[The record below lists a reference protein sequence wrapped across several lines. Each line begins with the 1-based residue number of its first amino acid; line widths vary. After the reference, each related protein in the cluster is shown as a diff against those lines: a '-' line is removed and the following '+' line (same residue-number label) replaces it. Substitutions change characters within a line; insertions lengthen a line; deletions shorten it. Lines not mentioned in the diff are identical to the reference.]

1 MRICHVTSADPDQG
15 VTGVAAYVRD
25 LAHALAGAGHEVGH
39 VYRTPGPA
47 VAGVSSVRW
56 TVRRGCRYAAVSA
69 NDAGDG
75 SPASRFEGDVRG
87 GPALNAWL
95 AAVEGIHPDV
105 VHVHDLSGVPADI
118 IPACCARAYPV
129 IVTLHDFWAFC
140 RRLLL
145 VRQDLTPCDG
155 PDGGRNCARYCAGE
169 PRPTRRMLTRLL
181 IQTGPLSRPLRM
193 ARRAYRRVRGA
204 RASQFVV
211 RRGTGSAGATGDAIT
226 AYASRQALMRDALLA
241 ATCLLAPS
249 EDTRAQYERQGY
261 PRGRIRV
268 LPLSLLFEG
277 RARGPRG
284 FRGYPVRFGYMGR
297 VNAWKGAHVLA
308 EAAAEIPA
316 DRAHVTFYG
325 AVEPEDERYLTVLA
339 GGGGRVSFSGR
350 YTRAQLAEIVE
361 EIDVAVFPSIMRET
375 QGLVGLEAQIA
386 GLPVIAAAGGAIPE
400 YVHHDVNGLLFTPGS
415 ASGLREQLRRVVDEP
430 EMIGRL
436 SANVRPPRRMDWHLA
451 EILPIYEAAVSG
463 ERQAVS
469 SR

>member
-1 MRICHVTSADPDQG
+1 MSGRGADRAHLPCHL
-15 VTGVAAYVRD
+15 R
-25 LAHALAGAGHEVGH
+25 
-39 VYRTPGPA
+39 RPGS
-47 VAGVSSVRW
+47 GGY
-56 TVRRGCRYAAVSA
+56 RRGGVRPRSGPCAGRRGTRGWTRLPYPRPRCCRGLVRPV
-69 NDAGDG
+69 DG
-75 SPASRFEGDVRG
+75 PPGVPLCRRVGERRGRRKSDVAVRG
-87 GPALNAWL
+87 RRARRSALNAWL

-386 GLPVIAAAGGAIPE
+386 GLPVIAAAGGASPE
-400 YVHHDVNGLLFTPGS
+400 YVHHRS
-415 ASGLREQLRRVVDEP
+415 
-430 EMIGRL
+430 
-436 SANVRPPRRMDWHLA
+436 
-451 EILPIYEAAVSG
+451 
-463 ERQAVS
+463 
-469 SR
+469 